1 MPSKVFISYRRDD
14 AKWQASK
21 IYGSLK
27 RVLPADHVFMDIDSI
42 PPGVDFVE
50 HLEGWVD
57 QCDILLALIGPKWA
71 DATDP
76 KTGRRRLE
84 NPNDFVR
91 VEVRK
96 GRSPPSC

>member
-1 MPSKVFISYRRDD
+1 
-14 AKWQASK
+14 
-21 IYGSLK
+21 
-27 RVLPADHVFMDIDSI
+27 MDMDSI
-42 PPGVDFVE
+42 PLGVDFVE
-50 HLEGWVD
+50 YLEGWVD